1 MLREVLIKDDEN
13 ILVHGRTVPGRDPA
27 VLLWGGSGIE
37 LNVNGT
43 ELWVDIQARYS
54 NREPWIAIE
63 IDGALI
69 ARQIVDT
76 ERRWVPIYRQKEA
89 GRPTR
94 VRIIKEQQAMGE
106 DTDHR
111 LEVWGFKTDGEIL
124 PAKQYTKKI
133 EFIGDSIN
141 SGEGSMGAKDAC
153 EWNPLYFSHTHAYP
167 YMVAGDL
174 DAEYRVISQGGWGL
188 YAPWNNMRAN
198 NIPRIYPEVCGVCDK
213 DFALGGVH
221 EANDFDAWQPDFI
234 CVNLG
239 TNDDG
244 AFHNPPGEDEEGRPF
259 KMHMTGESFENG
271 EYKQGTDYDP
281 ADMKKVQDAARDFLK
296 LLREKNPNAYI
307 FWCYGIMGDGME
319 PPIRAGLEEY
329 KKNSGDSRVEYLPMP
344 PMTEETTGSLMHPGP
359 RAHRLAA
366 DVIVRRIKEIAG

>member
-43 ELWVDIQARYS
+43 ELWVDIQACYS

-76 ERRWVPIYRQKEA
+76 ERRWIPIYRQKEA

-141 SGEGSMGAKDAC
+141 SGEVESLIFLPYPCLSLHGGRGSGRGVPRHKPGGLGALC
-153 EWNPLYFSHTHAYP
+153 T
-167 YMVAGDL
+167 
-174 DAEYRVISQGGWGL
+174 
-188 YAPWNNMRAN
+188 
-198 NIPRIYPEVCGVCDK
+198 
-213 DFALGGVH
+213 
-221 EANDFDAWQPDFI
+221 
-234 CVNLG
+234 
-239 TNDDG
+239 
-244 AFHNPPGEDEEGRPF
+244 
-259 KMHMTGESFENG
+259 
-271 EYKQGTDYDP
+271 
-281 ADMKKVQDAARDFLK
+281 
-296 LLREKNPNAYI
+296 
-307 FWCYGIMGDGME
+307 
-319 PPIRAGLEEY
+319 LE
-329 KKNSGDSRVEYLPMP
+329 
-344 PMTEETTGSLMHPGP
+344 
-359 RAHRLAA
+359 
-366 DVIVRRIKEIAG
+366 